1 MPETMIHESSYVD
14 TGATIGANTRI
25 WHFCHI
31 FTNTYIGSNC
41 TIGQNVMIGPEVTVG
56 NGCKIQNN
64 VSVYKGITLEDN
76 VFIGPSVV
84 FTNVNTPRA
93 DINRM
98 DELTP
103 THVCHGATIGANATI
118 VCGTKI
124 GAYAFVAAGAVVT
137 KDIPAHGLVVGVP
150 ARQIGWVGHAGE
162 RLLEESKNAEFV
174 CPRTGR
180 RYALD
185 SSGALSDVTK

>member
-31 FTNTYIGSNC
+31 FTDTYIGSNC

-118 VCGTKI
+118 VCGVTI
-124 GAYAFVAAGAVVT
+124 GSFAFVGAGAVIT
-137 KDIPAHGLVVGVP
+137 KDVPPFALMIGVP
-150 ARQIGWVGHAGE
+150 AKLDGWMSEHGE
-162 RLLEESKNAEFV
+162 RLQFTDGIALCRESGEKYKLENGNCEK
-174 CPRTGR
+174 T
-180 RYALD
+180 
-185 SSGALSDVTK
+185 